1 MVDPRKIV
9 AEGYNGITREY
20 LELVKSM
27 ESTVRSKYLDMLNDL
42 LSPGSTIL
50 ELGCGAG
57 VPMTRRLV
65 DEGFKVT
72 GVDISREQLALAEK
86 YIPEAM
92 FILGDM
98 TELEFDDNLFD
109 AATAFYS
116 ITHIPRTE
124 HSNLLKLIFRTLKPG
139 GILIANM
146 GKDDLP
152 DTIES
157 DWLGKPMFFS
167 HYDADTSEEMIR
179 KAGFEIIRADDEP
192 EMEYDRPVCFRWFVA
207 KKPGNYLGIPGGN
220 RN

>member
-1 MVDPRKIV
+1 MIDPRKTV
-9 AEGYNGITREY
+9 TEGYDGIALEY

-27 ESTVRSKYLDMLNDL
+27 GSTVRTKYLDMLTDL
-42 LSPGSTIL
+42 LSPGAAVL

-65 DEGFKVT
+65 DEGFLVT
-72 GVDISREQLALAEK
+72 GVDISPEQLALAEK
-86 YIPEAM
+86 NVPEATLV
-92 FILGDM
+92 LGDM
-98 TELEFDDNLFD
+98 TTLELDDNSYD
-109 AATAFYS
+109 AVTAFYS
-116 ITHIPRTE
+116 ITHIPRVE
-124 HSNLLKLIFRTLKPG
+124 HPDLIKSIFKLLKPG
-139 GILIANM
+139 GILLVNF

-152 DTIES
+152 DSVEA

-179 KAGFEIIRADDEP
+179 KTGFDIISADDEP

-207 KKPGNYLGIPGGN
+207 RKPVNEI

>member
-1 MVDPRKIV
+1 MIDPRKIV
-9 AEGYNGITREY
+9 VEGYDGIAREY

-27 ESTVRSKYLDMLNDL
+27 ESIVRSKYLNMLVNL
-42 LSPGSTIL
+42 LSPGATIL

-65 DEGFKVT
+65 DEGFEVT

-86 YIPEAM
+86 NVPEAM
-92 FILGDM
+92 LILGDM
-98 TELEFDDNLFD
+98 TELEFNDSSFD
-109 AATAFYS
+109 AVTAFYS
-116 ITHIPRTE
+116 ITHIPRID
-124 HSNLLKLIFRTLKPG
+124 HPNLITSIYKLLKPG
-139 GILIANM
+139 GILLANL
-146 GKDDLP
+146 GKGDLP

-179 KAGFEIIRADDEP
+179 KTGLEIIRADDEP
-192 EMEYDRPVCFRWFVA
+192 EMEYDHPVCFRWFVA
-207 KKPGNYLGIPGGN
+207 RKPGNNPRIPGGT